1 MAKITL
7 DTSVQRGETQ
17 ITEIEL
23 REPKSGDLRGLSLND
38 LARGDVDSI
47 LLLTPRI
54 SSPFLTKADMEGLSV
69 PDLAEIMG
77 VVRDFFEPKNKAA

>member
-7 DTSVQRGETQ
+7 DAPVQRGETQ

-54 SSPFLTKADMEGLSV
+54 SSPFLTKADMENLSV

-77 VVRDFFEPKNKAA
+77 AVRDFFEPKNKAA